1 MFGIVK
7 DAVKIIVG
15 TGLGYSCK
23 DWKPDT
29 IIPHE
34 VSERPGLG
42 YSCKDWKH
50 GMAVWRGSIV
60 SCLGYSCK
68 DWKQACRGRYVAR
81 GKVLRIFL

>member
-23 DWKPDT
+23 DWKRGKIRSITIGLSRLGYSCKDWKPDT

-34 VSERPGLG
+34 VSERP
-42 YSCKDWKH
+42 
-50 GMAVWRGSIV
+50 
-60 SCLGYSCK
+60 
-68 DWKQACRGRYVAR
+68 
-81 GKVLRIFL
+81 LRIFL